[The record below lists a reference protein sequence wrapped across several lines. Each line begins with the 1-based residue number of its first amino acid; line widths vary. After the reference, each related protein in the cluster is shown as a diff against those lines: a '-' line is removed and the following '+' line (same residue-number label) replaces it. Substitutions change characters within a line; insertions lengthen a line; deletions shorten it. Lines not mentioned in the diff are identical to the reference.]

1 MKQKLN
7 LKQKTMQLL
16 DGKKT
21 ADDIKNEIAA
31 EVQSI
36 KAAGGKVPHLAAV
49 IVGTNGAS
57 LTYVGSK
64 VKSCQQIGFDSTL
77 VALPE
82 TITEVELLDKIKE
95 LNDDDNL
102 DGFIV
107 QLPLPKHIDEQK
119 ILMAIDPDK
128 DVDGFH
134 PTNFGKMAL
143 DMETFIPATPFGIMQ
158 LLERYKVETA
168 GKHTVV
174 IGRSHI
180 VGRPMSILMS
190 RKGNP
195 GDSTVTL
202 THSRTK
208 NIAEFTKNADIII
221 TALGVPNY
229 LKADMVKE
237 GVVVIDVGITRVDD
251 ASKPKGY
258 AITGDVDFDG
268 VSKKASFI
276 TPVPGGVGPM
286 TIAMLLKNT
295 LLARKMRSTRK

>member
-1 MKQKLN
+1 
-7 LKQKTMQLL
+7 MQLL

-21 ADDIKNEIAA
+21 AEDIKSEIA
-31 EVQSI
+31 VQVQ
-36 KAAGGKVPHLAAV
+36 KMKDNGEKVPHLAAV
-49 IVGTNGAS
+49 LVGSNGAS

-64 VKSCQQIGFDSTL
+64 VRSCQQIGFESTL
-77 VALPE
+77 VSLDE
-82 TITEVELLDKIKE
+82 DISEVELLAKIKD
-95 LNDDDNL
+95 LNEDDDL

-143 DMETFIPATPFGIMQ
+143 EMETFLPATPYGIME

-190 RKGNP
+190 RKGYP

-208 NIAEFTKNADIII
+208 NIEEYTKNADIII

-229 LKADMVKE
+229 LKANMVKD
-237 GVVVIDVGITRVDD
+237 GVVVIDVGITRVPDETNE
-251 ASKPKGY
+251 KGY
-258 AITGDVDFDG
+258 VITGDVDFEN

-295 LLARKMRSTRK
+295 LLAREMKRNK

>member
-1 MKQKLN
+1 
-7 LKQKTMQLL
+7 MQLL

-21 ADDIKNEIAA
+21 AEDIKNEIAA

-36 KAAGGKVPHLAAV
+36 KDAGGKVPHLAAV

-77 VALPE
+77 VSSPE
-82 TITEVELLDKIKE
+82 TITEAELLDKIKE
-95 LNDDDNL
+95 LNEDDDL

-143 DMETFIPATPFGIMQ
+143 EMESFIPATPFGIMQ

-174 IGRSHI
+174 IGRSNI

-190 RKGNP
+190 RKGTP

-208 NIAEFTKNADIII
+208 NLSEFTKNADIII
-221 TALGVPNY
+221 TALGVPEF
-229 LKADMVKE
+229 LKGDMVKD
-237 GVVVIDVGITRVDD
+237 GVVIIDVGITRVDD
-251 ASKPKGY
+251 ASNSKGY
-258 AITGDVDFDG
+258 VIKGDVDFDQ
-268 VSKKASFI
+268 VSKKASYI

-295 LLARKMRSTRK
+295 LLARKMRSAKK

>member
-1 MKQKLN
+1 
-7 LKQKTMQLL
+7 MQLL

-21 ADDIKNEIAA
+21 SNDIKNEIAI

-49 IVGTNGAS
+49 LVGSNGAS

-64 VKSCQQIGFDSTL
+64 VKSCQEIGFDSTL
-77 VALPE
+77 VSLPE
-82 TITEVELLDKIKE
+82 DITEADLLAKIKE
-95 LNDDDNL
+95 LNEDDNL
-102 DGFIV
+102 DGYIV
-107 QLPLPKHIDEQK
+107 QLPLPHHIDEQK
-119 ILMAIDPDK
+119 ILLAIDPDK

-134 PTNFGKMAL
+134 PTNFGRMAL
-143 DMETFIPATPFGIMQ
+143 EMESFIPATPFGIME
-158 LLERYKVETA
+158 LLERYKVETS

-208 NIAEFTKNADIII
+208 NLAEFTKNADIII
-221 TALGVPNY
+221 TALGVPEF
-229 LKADMVKE
+229 LKGDMVKD
-237 GVVVIDVGITRVDD
+237 GVVIIDVGITRVDD
-251 ASKPKGY
+251 ASNSKGY
-258 AITGDVDFDG
+258 VIKGDVDFAE
-268 VSKKASFI
+268 VSQKASFI

-295 LLARKMRSTRK
+295 LLARKMRSAKK